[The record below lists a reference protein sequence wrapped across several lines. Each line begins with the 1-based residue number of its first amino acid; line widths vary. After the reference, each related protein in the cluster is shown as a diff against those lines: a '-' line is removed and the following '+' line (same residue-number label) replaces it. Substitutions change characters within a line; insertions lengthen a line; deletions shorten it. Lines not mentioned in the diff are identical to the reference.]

1 LKKRLKNIK
10 KCTHK
15 SVGVILE
22 ENGKFLLID
31 RKRFPFCW
39 ASVAGHIEKGEGSN
53 FAASREIK
61 EEIGLIT
68 VSLRPLLIK
77 KDLIIPVGEVENFT
91 IGLFIKL
98 MQLARYA
105 RINKKLKESDGLLQK
120 GLEN

>member
-1 LKKRLKNIK
+1 M
-10 KCTHK
+10 
-15 SVGVILE
+15 ILE

-39 ASVAGHIEKGEGSN
+39 ASVAGHIEKGGGSN